1 VEAGVGEAVY
11 DRVFEIVG
19 RVLRCGAIEPA
30 LDFFDHGANSLA
42 VVQIVELVRVEC
54 GVDIWLA
61 DAFDA
66 PDIESFAQQV
76 AATVGTEVD

>member
-1 VEAGVGEAVY
+1 MGEAVY

-42 VVQIVELVRVEC
+42 VVQIVELVRAEC
-54 GVDIWLA
+54 GADVWLV

-66 PDIESFAQQV
+66 PDIDSFARQV
-76 AATVGTEVD
+76 ATTVAGGGVG